1 MPKLLRPSLA
11 VLALT
16 LGACEAKA
24 PPPTP
29 TEAARAAL
37 AELDA
42 ANVRL
47 NIEFTGVSAIA
58 DPVYATGAR
67 AQGAVSFMSG
77 FIPADGNIEVLTWLV
92 LMEAS
97 QTEAE
102 ALRDTLDQ
110 MNDAND
116 EKHNKRDALTE
127 MVGLND
133 TLRDALQAARIDAD
147 DTDSA
152 GPAGTEPATLS
163 LSTNLLLGQAQGSL
177 LQAKGEVAATFDCPG
192 SHYLDGQLDLIDLA
206 TGQVVTSASTWPMQI
221 SASFDDWTT
230 LRASARL
237 LGGDAPVDTLV
248 ACTLVVDHAGPPSP
262 DKVDWT
268 DARLNAF
275 SGAATDATRA
285 LRLARA
291 EVAKLYADQTLSPDE
306 VAAFSAVLS
315 GYETRLIAM
324 SAAATAKDL
333 TVTDLTWLDGQADLQ
348 DQITLRLQTVLD
360 RRKKFLN
367 TLSNVFKDVG
377 TTQNAL
383 TTNLK

>member
-16 LGACEAKA
+16 FGACEAKA

-29 TEAARAAL
+29 AEAARAAL
-37 AELDA
+37 ADLDA

-47 NIEFTGVSAIA
+47 NIEFTGVSAIL

-67 AQGAVSFMSG
+67 AQGAVSFMSAL
-77 FIPADGNIEVLTWLV
+77 IADDADVELVAWLV
-92 LMEAS
+92 LMEAA

-110 MNDAND
+110 MNDLND

-133 TLRDALQAARIDAD
+133 TLRDALQAALVDAE

-152 GPAGTEPATLS
+152 GPAGTAPATLS

-177 LQAKGEVAATFDCPG
+177 LQAKGDVTATLDCPG

-206 TGQVVTSASTWPMQI
+206 TGDVVTSASTWPMQV

-230 LRASARL
+230 LRATGRL

-248 ACTLVVDHAGPPSP
+248 ACTLQIDHAGLPSP

-275 SGAATDATRA
+275 SGAATGATRA

-306 VAAFSAVLS
+306 VVAFSAVLS

-324 SAAATAKDL
+324 SRAATAKDL

-360 RRKKFLN
+360 RRQKFLN
-367 TLSNVFKDVG
+367 TLSNVMKDVG